1 MRKLLKPK
9 YFVAPHVLEIRQIP
23 SSFMV
28 LSEQGTD
35 ASGEH
40 EKMHE
45 KWGYQSGNEKKLGFP
60 RKLLPIFVGRLF
72 WCLRIFLNT
81 FFHEKNLNPHKS

>member
-23 SSFMV
+23 SSFLV
-28 LSEQGTD
+28 LSEQGTET
-35 ASGEH
+35 SGEH

-45 KWGYQSGNEKKLGFP
+45 KWGYQSGNEKKARFS
-60 RKLLPIFVGRLF
+60 KEIVTDFF
-72 WCLRIFLNT
+72 WKTFLVSQNFSEH
-81 FFHEKNLNPHKS
+81 FFS